1 MALQWQTDSNFVI
14 YDCDANTATTL
25 EGDENEQLLQQ
36 GKAILQ
42 KLYDRIK

>member
-1 MALQWQTDSNFVI
+1 MADSSNFDI
-14 YDCDANTATTL
+14 YDIDAGSAPTL
-25 EGDENEQLLQQ
+25 EGDESQTRLHQ

>member
-1 MALQWQTDSNFVI
+1 MADSSNFVI
-14 YDCDANTATTL
+14 YDIDAGSAPTL
-25 EGDENEQLLQQ
+25 EGDESQTRLHQ